1 MKNKSIK
8 LDKCTSLSDV
18 IDDYCQF
25 KYGHTNWVWYDEEY
39 HCEIEDDVA
48 EVEGEIMFYYKE
60 DEEHEEDDHRNCKI
74 TGVNKASIG
83 L

>member
-8 LDKCTSLSDV
+8 LDKYTRLSDV
-18 IDDYCQF
+18 IDGYCKV

-39 HCEIEDDVA
+39 HFEIEDDVA
-48 EVEGEIMFYYKE
+48 IVEGEIMFYYKT
-60 DEEHEEDDHRNCKI
+60 DELHEENDYRNCKKR
-74 TGVNKASIG
+74 GVRKASIG